1 MQLQDL
7 KPPVG
12 SKTRRKIVGR
22 GRGSGHGKTSGRG
35 HKGQRSRSG
44 RGVILGSE
52 GGQMSL
58 VRRLPKVGF
67 NSRWP
72 DVYQLVHLESLN
84 RFKDGTVVN
93 SELLKSEGIIKSARR
108 PVKILSDGDIKKKL
122 TIQANRFSKS
132 AEEKIKSAG
141 GKAEVVSLPA
151 VGVSGNPEKAN

>member
-1 MQLQDL
+1 MQIQDL
-7 KPPVG
+7 KAPRG
-12 SKTRRKIVGR
+12 SNKSRKIVGR

-35 HKGQRSRSG
+35 HKGQNARSG

-52 GGQMSL
+52 GGQMNL

-72 DVYQLVHLESLN
+72 NVYQIVHLESLN

-93 SELLKSEGIIKSARR
+93 PELLKSEGIIKSAHY
-108 PVKILSDGDIKKKL
+108 PVKILSDGDLKKKL

-132 AEEKIKSAG
+132 AEEKIKSSG
-141 GKAEVVSLPA
+141 GKAELL
-151 VGVSGNPEKAN
+151 SGKPVEIK